1 MFLEYENNMH
11 NGYQCYTC
19 EGDDCTKKL
28 SCVGKEDSCI
38 TASRFSFPASVS
50 MSILSQSSFSTTFS
64 SIAANWNDN
73 NVTLKGCAS
82 YDLCWYL
89 ENMESGIE
97 CCYGS
102 LCNKDRDQH
111 QHYTDHSH
119 HGYDYDPGHYD
130 YDYDCHDIFCGSDKT
145 VGQSVFLLLGSLFS
159 ILLSN

>member
-1 MFLEYENNMH
+1 MHTVCCYSDLCNSQIVPEYENNMP

-19 EGDDCTKKL
+19 EGDDCTKEL

-38 TASRFSFPASVS
+38 TA
-50 MSILSQSSFSTTFS
+50 T
-64 SIAANWNDN
+64 NWNNN

-89 ENMESGIE
+89 ENMESGIK

-102 LCNKDRDQH
+102 LCNRDRDQH

-130 YDYDCHDIFCGSDKT
+130 YDYDCHDIFCSSGKT
-145 VGQSVFLLLGSLFS
+145 VGQSVFLLLCSLLS
-159 ILLSN
+159 ILLLY